1 MFEGGCD
8 ASGKESFGTDL
19 CVMTEEN
26 IPKFFVELG
35 QRITEEKT
43 VYADWIKGHREDLAA
58 LAEEFAK

>member
-1 MFEGGCD
+1 
-8 ASGKESFGTDL
+8 
-19 CVMTEEN
+19 MTEEN